1 MRGVRDGSRRSR
13 LGPNAPGLS
22 DVLAGVSVAL
32 VLIPQSL
39 AYAELAGMPAA
50 TGLHAAAL
58 PLIVAAFF
66 ASSPYLQTGPVAL
79 TSLLTFGALSPL
91 APPGSSYYTALA
103 ALLAVGVGLVRVLVG
118 LLNAGVIAYL
128 LAQPVMAGFTS
139 AAGILI
145 IASQLPGAFG
155 VSPPLE
161 GVLQGAVWTLI
172 NVRLWNPS
180 AIVLAITTGAV
191 ILIGRRIHPLVP
203 GVLVATAIGIAYSK
217 LAGYSGPTV
226 GAVDAGL
233 PTISLDLPWT
243 RLPALLP
250 AATIIA
256 LAGFAEP
263 ASIARAFAT
272 QDRRIWNPNKEFV
285 SQGMANLV
293 AGVVQAFPV
302 GGSFS
307 RSSLNRLAGART
319 RWSGAVTGIA
329 VLAFLPFAWIVQPLP
344 IAVLSGIVITAVA
357 GLVRFRP
364 ILEMWSLS
372 IPQFVIGAG
381 TFILTLAL
389 APHIEWAVVLGIIAA
404 IGVHLWRELDLFV
417 EIWTEGTTA
426 HVKPHGVLWFGSAA
440 SLERPFQRLLAE
452 SPQLTRLVLH
462 AGGLGRVDLTGAQLL
477 TRLLEDAEATG
488 LEVRIVEVHPR
499 TGKVFARMLEKR
511 LSPQASPPGGAR
523 TAAGRADD
531 RPPAGS
537 GTPAP

>member
-1 MRGVRDGSRRSR
+1 MTGVRGTPRWSPFGRN
-13 LGPNAPGLS
+13 GPGLA
-22 DVLAGVSVAL
+22 DLLAGASVAL

-39 AYAELAGMPAA
+39 AYAELAGMPPVS
-50 TGLHAAAL
+50 GLHAAAL
-58 PLIVAAFF
+58 PLIAAAFF

-79 TSLLTFGALSPL
+79 TSLLTLGALTPL
-91 APPGSSYYTALA
+91 APPGSASYVALA
-103 ALLAVGVGLVRVLVG
+103 ALLAIAVGLVRVLVG
-118 LLNAGVIAYL
+118 VLNAGVIAYL
-128 LAQPVMAGFTS
+128 LAQPVMTGFTT

-155 VSPPLE
+155 VIPPVE

-172 NVRLWNPS
+172 NIRAWSPA
-180 AIVLAITTGAV
+180 AIIMAVATSAV
-191 ILIGRRIHPLVP
+191 IVVGRRIHPLVP
-203 GVLVATAIGIAYSK
+203 GVLVATVLAIAYSV
-217 LAGYSGPTV
+217 LAGYTGPTV
-226 GAVDAGL
+226 AAVTAGF
-233 PTISLDLPWT
+233 PTPSLDLPWA

-250 AATIIA
+250 AAVIIA

-293 AGVVQAFPV
+293 AGLFQGFPV

-307 RSSLNRLAGART
+307 RSSLNRLAGARS
-319 RWSGAVTGIA
+319 RWSGAVTGIT

-344 IAVLSGIVITAVA
+344 IAVLSGIVITAVV

-364 ILEMWSLS
+364 IIEMWSISL
-372 IPQFVIGAG
+372 PQFAIGSV

-389 APHIEWAVVLGIIAA
+389 SPHIEWAVVLGILAA

-440 SLERPFQRLLAE
+440 ALERPFQRLLAE
-452 SPQLTRLVLH
+452 SPHLTRLVLH
-462 AGGLGRVDLTGAQLL
+462 AGALGRVDLTGAQLL
-477 TRLLEDAEATG
+477 TRLLEDAEAGG

-499 TGKVFARMLEKR
+499 TGKVFARLLEQR
-511 LSPQASPPGGAR
+511 LNVPP
-523 TAAGRADD
+523 
-531 RPPAGS
+531 PPAER
-537 GTPAP
+537 